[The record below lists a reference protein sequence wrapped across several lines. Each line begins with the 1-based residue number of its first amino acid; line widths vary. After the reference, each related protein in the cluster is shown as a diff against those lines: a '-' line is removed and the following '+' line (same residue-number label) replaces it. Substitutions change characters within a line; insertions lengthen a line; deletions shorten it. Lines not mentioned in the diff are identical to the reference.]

1 MLLHLFWLSGYD
13 LPSKSVRIQFSCTSE
28 VLLCLEFCDLVA
40 YVCFCKKK
48 KKKNPKIHR
57 DPFPK
62 ERILTRHTV
71 GNWSGNKTVDKS
83 RKCKIRL

>member
-1 MLLHLFWLSGYD
+1 MYAF
-13 LPSKSVRIQFSCTSE
+13 
-28 VLLCLEFCDLVA
+28 A
-40 YVCFCKKK
+40 KKK
-48 KKKNPKIHR
+48 TTTTTTTTTTKPKIHR

-62 ERILTRHTV
+62 ERILTHHTV